1 MPANT
6 PTHCSPSSSEASVL
20 PKSQSVRA
28 IDPPAYV
35 LGQIAATY
43 ELDFPRPHYR
53 HLPEGAVAE
62 ALLIGLLLPAVRS
75 PTESQR
81 RANGP
86 IVSPWTRMEKTTT
99 T

>member
-6 PTHCSPSSSEASVL
+6 PTRCSPSSSEASVL

-28 IDPPAYV
+28 IGPPANL
-35 LGQIAATY
+35 LGQTAAAY
-43 ELDFPRPHYR
+43 ELDFPRLHYC
-53 HLPEGAVAE
+53 HLPKRPVAE

-75 PTESQR
+75 PTASQR